1 MRFAA
6 FLVVFLIATLSWS
19 QATNLGTFNCQPSFV
34 ANLSSPYNE
43 TSGLVFLNDTI
54 LSINDSGNTAQLHAM
69 RASDGQHLM
78 SWSLTNAVNEDWEAL
93 TQSESQLYIADIGD
107 NMGNRVAR
115 TIYMLPK
122 SQLTSATN
130 VLSVQQLYFQ
140 FADQPSTGLQMN
152 AHNFDCEALFYW
164 QDSLHLFTKNWENL
178 WTKHYVLPASW
189 QDTIQVLPRDSFYVD
204 GLVTD
209 AAIDPSTQVLY
220 LLGYKKEQTGL
231 YSSFMYRFNNN
242 QGSPVFES
250 AYQRFELGS
259 TLTLAQTEGICLT
272 GSETGFI
279 SGEQI
284 SSIITIAPKLHR
296 FDLNAIAVLDPP
308 TKPLI
313 YFNNHFLYIPQELL
327 PDYQLVDTNGKVA
340 ISWVSSKNHQDLG
353 GLKPGTYFLIG
364 PNYRRTWVKLN

>member
-1 MRFAA
+1 
-6 FLVVFLIATLSWS
+6 
-19 QATNLGTFNCQPSFV
+19 
-34 ANLSSPYNE
+34 
-43 TSGLVFLNDTI
+43 
-54 LSINDSGNTAQLHAM
+54 M

-122 SQLTSATN
+122 SQLTSTTN
-130 VLSVQQLYFQ
+130 ALSVQQLYFQ
-140 FADQPSTGLQMN
+140 FADQPSAGLQMN

-209 AAIDPSTQVLY
+209 AAIDLSTQVFY

-231 YSSFMYRFNNN
+231 FSSFMYRFNNN
-242 QGSPVFES
+242 QGSSVFES
-250 AYQRFELGS
+250 AYQRIELGS

-272 GSETGFI
+272 GSGTGFI

-296 FDLNAIAVLDPP
+296 FDLNAIAELDLP

-353 GLKPGTYFLIG
+353 SLKPGTYFLIG
-364 PNYRRTWVKLN
+364 PNYSRTWVKLN